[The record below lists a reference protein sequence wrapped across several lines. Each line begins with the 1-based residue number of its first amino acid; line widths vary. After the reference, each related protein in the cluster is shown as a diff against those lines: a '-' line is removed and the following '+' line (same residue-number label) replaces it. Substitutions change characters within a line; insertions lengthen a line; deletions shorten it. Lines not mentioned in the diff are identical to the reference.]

1 MKTIAL
7 TDREREEVQR
17 AHRARIWAGVC
28 RANGFSPLTIKA
40 LLRAHIDSNKRLL
53 RLTTKALKDIDG
65 IGDVGIKEIEAYRGQ
80 FLGED
85 EESNE
90 QEVRGDR

>member
-7 TDREREEVQR
+7 TDRKRENVRR
-17 AHRARIWAGVC
+17 AHRARIWAGVW
-28 RANGFSPLTIKA
+28 RANGFSPPTIKA

-65 IGDVGIKEIEAYRGQ
+65 IGDVRIKEIEAYREKFEGN
-80 FLGED
+80 
-85 EESNE
+85 EESDG
-90 QEVRGDR
+90 QEVRR